1 MSWISLLLTLGT
13 VHIAA
18 LVAPGPDFA
27 LMLRASVVGG
37 RRYAFFLAL
46 GLASA
51 IMLHT
56 ITVTFAAALLQR
68 WLPGLMLWLP
78 WCAALWLG
86 YLGYGCLQGAF
97 AASPAGKSNETVQ
110 KPRVYSRRHGWWTG
124 FATNALNP
132 KAYVY
137 FFSVIAGMLPLQSP
151 LQFKLALV
159 TLFFSLALLWFAF
172 LGWALNIPR
181 FSKWLQRNNRGIL
194 VFSGMILLLFALLLL
209 LQGYQRLLG

>member
-1 MSWISLLLTLGT
+1 MSWLSLLFTLGT
-13 VHIAA
+13 VHVAA

-56 ITVTFAAALLQR
+56 ITVTFAAALLQH
-68 WLPGLMLWLP
+68 WLPQLMLWLP
-78 WCAALWLG
+78 WSAALWLG
-86 YLGYGCLQGAF
+86 YLGYGCLSGAL
-97 AASPAGKSNETVQ
+97 ATQDSVQ
-110 KPRVYSRRHGWWTG
+110 HKQMPKTLRSYSRRHGWWTG

-159 TLFFSLALLWFAF
+159 ILFFSLALLWFGF

-181 FSKWLQRNNRGIL
+181 CSQWLQRNNRGIL
-194 VFSGMILLLFALLLL
+194 VFSGVILLLFAMLLL
-209 LQGYQRLLG
+209 LQGYQRL

>member
-1 MSWISLLLTLGT
+1 MSWLSLLFTLGT
-13 VHIAA
+13 VHVAA

-51 IMLHT
+51 ITLHT

-68 WLPGLMLWLP
+68 WLPQLMLWLP
-78 WCAALWLG
+78 GCAALWLG
-86 YLGYGCLQGAF
+86 YLAYGCLQGAF
-97 AASPAGKSNETVQ
+97 AAQHAGDGNITAKAPT
-110 KPRVYSRRHGWWTG
+110 VYSRRHGWWTG

-137 FFSVIAGMLPLQSP
+137 FFSVIAGMLPPHSP

-159 TLFFSLALLWFAF
+159 VLFFSLALLWFAF

-181 FSKWLQRNNRGIL
+181 LSQWLQRNHRGIL
-194 VFSGMILLLFALLLL
+194 AFSGVILSLFALLLL
-209 LQGYQRLLG
+209 LQGYQRLVG

>member
-1 MSWISLLLTLGT
+1 MSWISLLLTLGAA
-13 VHIAA
+13 HIAA
-18 LVAPGPDFA
+18 LIVPGPDFA

-56 ITVTFAAALLQR
+56 GIVTFAATILQQ

-78 WCAALWLG
+78 WLAAIWLG
-86 YLGYGCLQGAF
+86 YLGYGCIKGASS
-97 AASPAGKSNETVQ
+97 AAGATAEVVSAKKTV
-110 KPRVYSRRHGWWTG
+110 VYSRRNGWWTG

-137 FFSVIAGMLPLQSP
+137 FFSVIAGMLPQHSP
-151 LQFKLALV
+151 LQFKLAV
-159 TLFFSLALLWFAF
+159 VALFFTLALMWFAF

-181 FSKWLQRNNRGIL
+181 MSRWLQRNNRGIL
-194 VFSGMILLLFALLLL
+194 LFSGVVLLLFASLLL
-209 LQGYQRLLG
+209 LQGYQRLTA